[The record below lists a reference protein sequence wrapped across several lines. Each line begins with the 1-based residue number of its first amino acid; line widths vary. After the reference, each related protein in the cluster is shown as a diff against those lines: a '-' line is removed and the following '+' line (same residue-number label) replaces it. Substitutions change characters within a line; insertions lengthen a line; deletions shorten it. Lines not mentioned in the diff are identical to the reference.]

1 MDTETLEPSS
11 KIKSNY
17 SPEPNKRTNENHTN
31 ENHTPEKNS
40 DFPSIVVDLIK
51 KINFKTA
58 IFLFIIGIFIFSDTF
73 IENVLPSKFVYA
85 GCTNSKGTVI
95 QMLLLVF
102 SYIFI
107 DLMVSNKM
115 L

>member
-1 MDTETLEPSS
+1 MDTETLEPTP
-11 KIKSNY
+11 KNKSNY
-17 SPEPNKRTNENHTN
+17 TSTPNKNTTVKN
-31 ENHTPEKNS
+31 TPEKNS
-40 DFPSIVVDLIK
+40 DFPSIGIDLIK

-73 IENVLPSKFVYA
+73 IENILPSKFVYA
-85 GCTNSKGTVI
+85 GCTNSKGTVA

-102 SYIFI
+102 AYIVI
-107 DLMVSNKM
+107 DLMVSSKI